1 MLERRRL
8 VLGASL
14 VLAVGL
20 LGACAK
26 LPQAEIDQAQAT
38 LKAAGDA
45 EAPIYASE
53 AWSTAQKSMNAA
65 TAEIEAQNAKFALTR
80 SYKNAQTLLATA
92 QQDAAAAQEAAVEG
106 KELAKAEVEQA
117 VAEIEAGFAQA
128 DELLQNLA
136 TCPRRPKGF
145 ASDLE
150 LLRGNVDGLR
160 GQLPD
165 VQSTA
170 AQERY
175 LEAKSLAQELLG
187 QVETVLADLE
197 SAKAKIGC

>member
-1 MLERRRL
+1 MSERRYL

-14 VLAVGL
+14 VLAIGM

-26 LPQAEIDQAQAT
+26 PPRAELDQAQAA
-38 LKAAGDA
+38 LKAAREA
-45 EAPIYASE
+45 EAPTYSSQ
-53 AWSTAQKSMNAA
+53 AWDTAQKSMNAA

-80 SYKNAQTLLATA
+80 SYKKAQGLLATA
-92 QQDAAAAQEAAVEG
+92 QQDAAAAQQAAVEG

-117 VAEIEAGFAQA
+117 VAQIEASFAQA
-128 DELLQNLA
+128 DELLQKLE
-136 TCPRRPKGF
+136 TCRRRPKGF

-160 GQLPD
+160 GQLTD
-165 VQSTA
+165 VQATA
-170 AQERY
+170 AEEQY
-175 LEAKSLAQELLG
+175 IEAKSLAQELLG
-187 QVETVLADLE
+187 QVDSVVADLE